1 MKNKILLLSILSVFF
16 FLKTT
21 NLYSQSNKS
30 SPWNNPV
37 LIEGSSFGNFFQSLY
52 KIGDY
57 DEMIRFTSEKSIK
70 KYSVDS
76 IKRYY
81 QSVDFG
87 YEMKLK
93 SRVVHQNFTVLNYES
108 IILVYKSMLG
118 SKYDY
123 YISKPTKLY
132 VVVENDTC
140 RLLLDNTLFN
150 LGITWDIAN
159 TK

>member
-1 MKNKILLLSILSVFF
+1 
-16 FLKTT
+16 
-21 NLYSQSNKS
+21 
-30 SPWNNPV
+30 
-37 LIEGSSFGNFFQSLY
+37 
-52 KIGDY
+52 
-57 DEMIRFTSEKSIK
+57 
-70 KYSVDS
+70 
-76 IKRYY
+76 
-81 QSVDFG
+81 
-87 YEMKLK
+87 MKLK

>member
-21 NLYSQSNKS
+21 DLYSQSNKS

>member
-21 NLYSQSNKS
+21 NLYSQPNKS

-57 DEMIRFTSEKSIK
+57 DEMIRFTSKESIK
-70 KYSVDS
+70 KYGVDS

-87 YEMKLK
+87 YKMKLK

>member
-21 NLYSQSNKS
+21 NLYSQPNKS

-108 IILVYKSMLG
+108 NILG
-118 SKYDY
+118 T
-123 YISKPTKLY
+123 TKITRLN

-159 TK
+159 VK